1 MTFTHYSDIYVA
13 VRDAGIT
20 RILSHIIAQRPSL
33 FNYGS
38 ILPETRPLPICRK
51 IRTVPKVV
59 QADNPLITKMD
70 PLPVFQTPI
79 TLDYVIQLTKG
90 TIDFFPGSALSLP
103 AELNPPLRNQ
113 QFAVNFEVC
122 AGLICQSKKS
132 ILPLTSSINK
142 EDTSNIKREDT
153 SNIKREDTSNIRKE
167 DTSNINKEEESIECF
182 CLNLFATG
190 DCGIVGIPG
199 KQNLSMKISGIE
211 IPELK
216 PDSLEKVIECYSL
229 FTLNQGILPKITDA
243 ISALVF
249 NAISLPKSL
258 GSLTFSASTAA
269 PYNPAVEDNQL
280 KIFINLENIAFNLP
294 LLGLPSSGNESPG
307 TITRTSR
314 LRNRKGAF
322 DFSAAISADAFERIF
337 TAVVKEFRFLKSG
350 TDNYGSFSVNYDVA
364 AHLEGGSVEMRD
376 DGMIVVKELNVIWDK
391 FKLNIDIDIPE
402 ISVGGGEVCVNPP
415 YPSCKVP
422 IVGCKKCITLP
433 SYSFFSGNPDITV
446 PVDLSGLITSELVFS
461 TRLETFY
468 GIGSGTPNRWQI
480 AFIPSLPSDL
490 YITNVADSVGDLFKS
505 RVRHAIDDFL
515 SSSKAPE
522 PAIKLISEILG
533 GIDNI
538 MQNVINIPDDTGKWF
553 IDMVQHIGIVRSLL
567 NDLYD
572 YLTLKVLAAF
582 EIEDPFQVLKPD
594 NNMIPVKIPI
604 EFIKVSVNSHEITI
618 EGDVGD

>member
-1 MTFTHYSDIYVA
+1 MV
-13 VRDAGIT
+13 
-20 RILSHIIAQRPSL
+20 QRPSL

-38 ILPETRPLPICRK
+38 ILPATHPLPICRE
-51 IRTVPKVV
+51 IRTVPQVV
-59 QADNPLITKMD
+59 QADNPLITRMN
-70 PLPVFQTPI
+70 PLPVIQIPI
-79 TLDYVIQLTKG
+79 ALDYIIQLTKG
-90 TIDFFPGSALSLP
+90 TIDFFPGSTLSLP

-142 EDTSNIKREDT
+142 EDTSYINKEDINSIQKEDT
-153 SNIKREDTSNIRKE
+153 SNIKREDTSNIK
-167 DTSNINKEEESIECF
+167 KEEESIECF
-182 CLNLFATG
+182 CLSLFATG
-190 DCGIVGIPG
+190 GCGIVGAPG

-216 PDSLEKVIECYSL
+216 PDSLEKIIECYSL

-280 KIFINLENIAFNLP
+280 KIFVDLEKIALDLP
-294 LLGLPSSGNESPG
+294 LLEPPSSRNESPG
-307 TITRTSR
+307 TVTRTSR
-314 LRNRKGAF
+314 LRNRKGVF
-322 DFSAAISADAFERIF
+322 DFSASISADAFERIF

-376 DGMIVVKELNVIWDK
+376 DGTIVVKELNVIWDK
-391 FKLNIDIDIPE
+391 FKLNIGIDIPE

-422 IVGCKKCITLP
+422 IVGCKKCVTLP
-433 SYSFFSGNPDITV
+433 SYSFFSGSPDITV
-446 PVDLSGLITSELVFS
+446 PVDLSGLITSELVFN
-461 TRLETFY
+461 TQLETFY
-468 GIGSGTPNRWQI
+468 GIGSGMQNRWQI
-480 AFIPSLPSDL
+480 AFIPILPSDL
-490 YITNVADSVGDLFKS
+490 YITNIADSVGDLFKN
-505 RVRHAIDDFL
+505 RMKHAIDNLL

-522 PAIKLISEILG
+522 SAIKLISEILG

-538 MQNVINIPDDTGKWF
+538 MRNIINIPEDIGKWF

-572 YLTLKVLAAF
+572 YLTFKILAAF
-582 EIEDPFQVLKPD
+582 EIEDPFQVLKPE

-604 EFIKVSVNSHEITI
+604 EFIRVSVNSHEITI

>member
-1 MTFTHYSDIYVA
+1 MTFTQYSDIYVA

-20 RILSHIIAQRPSL
+20 RILSHIMVQRPSL

-38 ILPETRPLPICRK
+38 TLPVTHPLPICRE
-51 IRTVPKVV
+51 IRTVPQVV
-59 QADNPLITKMD
+59 QANNPLITRMD
-70 PLPVFQTPI
+70 PLPVIQTAI
-79 TLDYVIQLTKG
+79 DLDYIVQLTKG
-90 TIDFFPGSALSLP
+90 TIDFFPGSTLSLP
-103 AELNPPLRNQ
+103 AELNRPLGNQ

-122 AGLICQSKKS
+122 AGLICQSGKS
-132 ILPLTSSINK
+132 VLPLTSSIK
-142 EDTSNIKREDT
+142 
-153 SNIKREDTSNIRKE
+153 
-167 DTSNINKEEESIECF
+167 KEEESIECF

-190 DCGIVGIPG
+190 GCGIVGVPG
-199 KQNLSMKISGIE
+199 KQNISMKISGIE

-216 PDSLEKVIECYSL
+216 PDSLEKIIECYSL

-258 GSLTFSASTAA
+258 GSLTFSASTAV

-294 LLGLPSSGNESPG
+294 LSGPPSFRNESPG
-307 TITRTSR
+307 TVTQTSR

-350 TDNYGSFSVNYDVA
+350 TDNYGSFSVSYDVVA
-364 AHLEGGSVEMRD
+364 YLEGGSVEMRD
-376 DGMIVVKELNVIWDK
+376 DGTIVVKELNVIWDK
-391 FKLNIDIDIPE
+391 FKLNIGIDVPE

-415 YPSCKVP
+415 YPSCNVP
-422 IVGCKKCITLP
+422 IVGCKKCVTLP
-433 SYSFFSGNPDITV
+433 SYSFFSGSPDITV
-446 PVDLSGLITSELVFS
+446 SVDLSGLINSELVFN
-461 TRLETFY
+461 TQLKTFY

-480 AFIPSLPSDL
+480 AFIPTLPSDL
-490 YITNVADSVGDLFKS
+490 YITNIADSVGDLFKS
-505 RVRHAIDDFL
+505 RVKHAIDDLL
-515 SSSKAPE
+515 SSSKAPDS
-522 PAIKLISEILG
+522 AIKIISEILG

-538 MQNVINIPDDTGKWF
+538 TRNIINIPDDIGKWF
-553 IDMVQHIGIVRSLL
+553 IDMIQHIGIVRSLL

-572 YLTLKVLAAF
+572 YFTFKILAAF
-582 EIEDPFQVLKPD
+582 EIEDPFQVLKPE

-604 EFIKVSVNSHEITI
+604 EFIRVSVNSHEITI